1 MRFAAA
7 LVEEDGVLPNTAA
20 GYAGQVQGAG
30 TPRSMASS
38 LVAAGMKLSRMP
50 AMLKGVIGE
59 QGRAV
64 RRGIAP
70 QALRRAMDLCLDP
83 RDVEHANI
91 RAALALA
98 LQGLLRG
105 AEFTVD
111 G

>member
-20 GYAGQVQGAG
+20 GCAGQVQGWHAKEHG
-30 TPRSMASS
+30 VK
-38 LVAAGMKLSRMP
+38 LAAGMKLSRMP
-50 AMLKGVIGE
+50 AMLKGLRRVIGE

-83 RDVEHANI
+83 RDVEHAI
-91 RAALALA
+91 
-98 LQGLLRG
+98 
-105 AEFTVD
+105 
-111 G
+111 